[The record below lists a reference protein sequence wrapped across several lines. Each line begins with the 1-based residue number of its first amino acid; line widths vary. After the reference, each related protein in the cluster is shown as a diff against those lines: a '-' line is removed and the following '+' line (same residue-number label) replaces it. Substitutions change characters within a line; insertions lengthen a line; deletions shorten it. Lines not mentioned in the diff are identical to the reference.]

1 MKHSIS
7 KQFTCIFVLITAG
20 AFLLCW
26 FINTLFMERFYIS
39 NKESELLDAYVFIN
53 EAAINEQFGDDEFIR
68 QLQSRCAR
76 FNMDVLVID
85 VNSQTMTYA
94 GNNPEATK
102 LMLWDNLFLSKK
114 TLENPSFTEKRNTL
128 LETDNYQM
136 KIVDDRRLQNQN
148 IAMWGT
154 LENGNIFMIR
164 TALESIQDSV
174 LLANRFLAQVGTLAI
189 ILTGI
194 TIWLIS
200 KKITKPI
207 LALAEISEK
216 MSHLDFEA
224 KYIGN
229 DKNEISL
236 LGKNINSMSEILKE
250 TISELKEANIELEKD
265 IQKKEKIEEMRNEFL
280 SNVSHELKTPIA
292 LIQGYAEGLQE
303 GMVEDEEG
311 REYYCNVICDEAAKM
326 NMIVQKL
333 LTLNQLEFGNDVLNM
348 ERFNITDMINNQIQL
363 SSILLQQNGI
373 TISFNETRPVYVW
386 GDAFQVGEVFAN
398 YLSNAIHYCEGD
410 KRIDIQFEENEAE
423 VKIVCFNT
431 GKNIPDES
439 IHLLWDKFY
448 KVDKARTRTYGG
460 SGVGL
465 SIVKAIM
472 ESMGKGYGVT
482 NYSDGVAFWFS
493 LDKK

>member
-76 FNMDVLVID
+76 FNMDVLVVD

-164 TALESIQDSV
+164 TALESI
-174 LLANRFLAQVGTLAI
+174 
-189 ILTGI
+189 
-194 TIWLIS
+194 
-200 KKITKPI
+200 
-207 LALAEISEK
+207 
-216 MSHLDFEA
+216 
-224 KYIGN
+224 
-229 DKNEISL
+229 
-236 LGKNINSMSEILKE
+236 
-250 TISELKEANIELEKD
+250 
-265 IQKKEKIEEMRNEFL
+265 
-280 SNVSHELKTPIA
+280 
-292 LIQGYAEGLQE
+292 
-303 GMVEDEEG
+303 
-311 REYYCNVICDEAAKM
+311 
-326 NMIVQKL
+326 
-333 LTLNQLEFGNDVLNM
+333 
-348 ERFNITDMINNQIQL
+348 
-363 SSILLQQNGI
+363 
-373 TISFNETRPVYVW
+373 
-386 GDAFQVGEVFAN
+386 
-398 YLSNAIHYCEGD
+398 
-410 KRIDIQFEENEAE
+410 
-423 VKIVCFNT
+423 
-431 GKNIPDES
+431 
-439 IHLLWDKFY
+439 
-448 KVDKARTRTYGG
+448 
-460 SGVGL
+460 
-465 SIVKAIM
+465 
-472 ESMGKGYGVT
+472 
-482 NYSDGVAFWFS
+482 
-493 LDKK
+493 